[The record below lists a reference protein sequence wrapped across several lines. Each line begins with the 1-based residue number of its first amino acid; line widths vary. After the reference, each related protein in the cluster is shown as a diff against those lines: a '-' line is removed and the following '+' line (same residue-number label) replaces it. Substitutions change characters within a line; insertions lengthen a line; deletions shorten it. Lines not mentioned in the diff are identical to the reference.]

1 MDSWITLQ
9 KYSCGARDEV
19 NYTWAQLKCEV
30 EANDEREQGASLTLV
45 TGVVQYGSPDGEAR
59 KPKRGNWN
67 GNHRATMAAGPG
79 VAMQSG
85 SPARELSLSV
95 QQAGSQ
101 THGDRI
107 KPEEATGKNTTR
119 ALSLFRVLIFCC

>member
-1 MDSWITLQ
+1 
-9 KYSCGARDEV
+9 
-19 NYTWAQLKCEV
+19 
-30 EANDEREQGASLTLV
+30 
-45 TGVVQYGSPDGEAR
+45 
-59 KPKRGNWN
+59 
-67 GNHRATMAAGPG
+67 MAAGPG

-107 KPEEATGKNTTR
+107 KPEEATGKNVTR
-119 ALSLFRVLIFCC
+119 ALSLYRVLIFVVKIMWFTTEANGG